1 MSQPSKFT
9 HHGGHGQ
16 WPMLGFLW
24 DIEWSC
30 GAMSS
35 DLAVD
40 AMPTGDVM
48 DKLGHQSSI
57 ELVACESITDRE
69 KFTNNK
75 IDRKKLSGGDDL
87 QHFPNLVL
95 MVRCFDKPDLSWPV
109 LSLSKHRKTWP
120 HHTQL
125 FARATASFW
134 HYHLLHVPGCHQRAP
149 WWCGHNATTSSVT
162 EPNALLGVVNIA

>member
-1 MSQPSKFT
+1 
-9 HHGGHGQ
+9 
-16 WPMLGFLW
+16 MLGFLW

-75 IDRKKLSGGDDL
+75 IDRKKAIWRRRL
-87 QHFPNLVL
+87 
-95 MVRCFDKPDLSWPV
+95 
-109 LSLSKHRKTWP
+109 
-120 HHTQL
+120 
-125 FARATASFW
+125 A
-134 HYHLLHVPGCHQRAP
+134 
-149 WWCGHNATTSSVT
+149 
-162 EPNALLGVVNIA
+162 ALT